1 MQMGSYRFILASQ
14 SPRRRQLLKE
24 LGISFDVIPA
34 KGKETVRSTVP
45 SDVVEELSR
54 QKAEEVMLRILSQN
68 PSDTENMV
76 IIGSDTI
83 VAVDHRILGKPADRN
98 EAREMIS
105 EIQGNIHQ
113 VYTGVAVIRIEGGE
127 PEEMN
132 IFHECTDVDVY
143 PMTDEEIEAYIDTPE
158 PYDKAGA
165 YGIQGTFGVFIRGI
179 RGDYNTVVGLPV
191 ARLYHELK
199 KMGIL

>member
-83 VAVDHRILGKPADRN
+83 VAVDHRILGKPVDRN